1 VSIAASSSPRPIV
14 NNPTPSIHI
23 TDAPASHQ
31 WRAELV
37 QWLPIIIGL
46 LALYVPSIIDL
57 FRGVW
62 SDDEQAHGPIVLGIS
77 LWLLYRKFPEIR
89 HAESAR
95 PAIGAGWTLLL
106 LGLLSY
112 ALGRSQAILQMEI
125 GSIIPILAGLILIVY
140 GWPGLKKM
148 WFPLFFMMFM
158 VPLPGVFV
166 QALTIPLKTA
176 VSIVAEHLLYAFDYP
191 VARTGVILQ
200 VAQYQLLVADACAG
214 LHTLFTLE
222 ALGLLYM
229 NLMGHTSVKRNV
241 ALALLIV
248 PISFVSNVIRV
259 LILILITYYLGDA
272 AGQGFLHGFAGM
284 TLFLSAL
291 LLIIGV
297 DTLLGKLI
305 KTEVQDGA

>member
-1 VSIAASSSPRPIV
+1 MTTPVPLSRA
-14 NNPTPSIHI
+14 PTAESLQH
-23 TDAPASHQ
+23 
-31 WRAELV
+31 WRTELV

-46 LALYVPSIIDL
+46 LALYVPSLIDL
-57 FRGVW
+57 FQGVW
-62 SDDEQAHGPIVLGIS
+62 AEDEQAHGPIVMGIS

-89 HAESAR
+89 NIANAK
-95 PAIGAGWTLLL
+95 PATGAGWAFLLF
-106 LGLLSY
+106 GLLCY
-112 ALGRSQAILQMEI
+112 ALGRSQAILQLEV
-125 GSIIPILAGLILIVY
+125 GSVIPVIAGLILIIY
-140 GWPGLKKM
+140 GWTGLRKM
-148 WFPLFFMMFM
+148 WFPLFFMIFM

-166 QALTIPLKTA
+166 QAMTIPLKTA

-200 VAQYQLLVADACAG
+200 VAQYQMLVADACAG

-229 NLMGHTSVKRNV
+229 NLMGYTSVKRNV

-259 LILILITYYLGDA
+259 MILILVTYYMGDA

-284 TLFLSAL
+284 TLFMSAL
-291 LLIIGV
+291 ILIIGV
-297 DTLLGKLI
+297 DSLLGKFI
-305 KTEVQDGA
+305 KEDGKNGA

>member
-1 VSIAASSSPRPIV
+1 M
-14 NNPTPSIHI
+14 
-23 TDAPASHQ
+23 
-31 WRAELV
+31 
-37 QWLPIIIGL
+37 
-46 LALYVPSIIDL
+46 
-57 FRGVW
+57 
-62 SDDEQAHGPIVLGIS
+62 GIS

-89 HAESAR
+89 HGEIAA
-95 PAIGAGWTLLL
+95 PATGAGWTLLF

-112 ALGRSQAILQMEI
+112 ALGRSQAILQMEV
-125 GSIIPILAGLILIVY
+125 GSIIPVLAGLILIFY
-140 GWPGLKKM
+140 GWAGLKKM
-148 WFPLFFMMFM
+148 WFPLFFMTFM

-166 QALTIPLKTA
+166 QAITIPLKTA

-248 PISFVSNVIRV
+248 PISFVSNVVRV
-259 LILILITYYLGDA
+259 MILILVTYYLGDA

-291 LLIIGV
+291 ILIIGV
-297 DTLLGKLI
+297 DTLLGKFI
-305 KTEVQDGA
+305 KKGGQDAA